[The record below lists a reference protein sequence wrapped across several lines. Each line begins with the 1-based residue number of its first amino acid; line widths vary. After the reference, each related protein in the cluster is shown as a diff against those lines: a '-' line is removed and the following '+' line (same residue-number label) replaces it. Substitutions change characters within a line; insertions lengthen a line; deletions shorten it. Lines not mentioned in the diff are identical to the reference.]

1 MNMAH
6 DYDHRYDDIINLPHH
21 VSAKRPRMSPQERA
35 AQFSP
40 FAALTGYSGEIEET
54 ARLTERRAEPDED
67 IKAEL
72 NAKLQ
77 SIAVRLSEKPIV
89 SITYFRPDGRKSGGA
104 YQSAAGAVKKI
115 DMYGRAVIMD
125 DNSVI
130 PIDSI
135 IEINGS
141 FE

>member
-1 MNMAH
+1 MSMAH

-89 SITYFRPDGRKSGGA
+89 SITYFRPDNRKSGGA